1 MEQKTLS
8 ATIRKELK
16 KNASGRLRRAGIIP
30 AVMYG
35 HSGSSPIAVE
45 ALEFQRK
52 FKRMSENTIINL
64 QVDNQ
69 AYDVLVKDY
78 EEDIIS
84 GKIIHI
90 DFYEIEQGKILRT
103 HIPIRLEGTAKGAR
117 EGGILE
123 QLMHNIE
130 VECLPQDIPEVI
142 TVEIADLDV
151 GLALHVSDVESPE
164 NVKFLA
170 SEDQVVAIVTTAKA
184 IIEEEVEEEELLEG
198 ELAEGEEGEVAE
210 GDDGE
215 KTEG

>member
-8 ATIRKELK
+8 ATIRNELK
-16 KNASGRLRRAGIIP
+16 KNASGRLRRAGKIP

-35 HSGSSPIAVE
+35 HSGSSPIVVE

-52 FKRMSENTIINL
+52 FKRISENTIINL
-64 QVDNQ
+64 QVDTK

-78 EEDIIS
+78 EEDILT

-103 HIPIRLEGTAKGAR
+103 NIPIRLEGTAIGAR

-123 QLMHNIE
+123 QLMHDIE
-130 VECLPQDIPEVI
+130 VECLPQDIPEII
-142 TVEIADLDV
+142 TVDIAELDV
-151 GLALHVSDVESPE
+151 GLAIHVSDVEPPE

-170 SEDQVVAIVTTAKA
+170 SEDQVIAIVTTAKA

-198 ELAEGEEGEVAE
+198 EIAEGEEGEIAE
-210 GDDGE
+210 GDVEETDG
-215 KTEG
+215 